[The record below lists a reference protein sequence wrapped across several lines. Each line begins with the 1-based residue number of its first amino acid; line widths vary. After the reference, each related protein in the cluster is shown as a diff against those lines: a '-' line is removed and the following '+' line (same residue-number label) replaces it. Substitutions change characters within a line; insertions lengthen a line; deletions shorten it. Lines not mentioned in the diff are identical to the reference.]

1 MTKANSFWSAA
12 IMKEETLQDSNLK
25 YCQFFILKQMNYS
38 DSKIE
43 QGKWPEVVHIFRE
56 CVRAGAAGSR
66 TRRSSGH
73 HVLNPQNFE

>member
-1 MTKANSFWSAA
+1 MKDLPELLKEAMSIAFFVMLTKLSATS
-12 IMKEETLQDSNLK
+12 TLFDK
-25 YCQFFILKQMNYS
+25 RKREIQFYYMEDIR
-38 DSKIE
+38 
-43 QGKWPEVVHIFRE
+43 RE